1 MHRKVDGSIIREHIH
16 FIMCEG
22 MFRSVRALR
31 TTGEIITKK
40 NTLHEKQPFLG
51 ETHARMKTTI
61 DKADKS
67 NPNSNGRRKND
78 VFQDLKH
85 FILITAHKL

>member
-40 NTLHEKQPFLG
+40 NTLHEK
-51 ETHARMKTTI
+51 
-61 DKADKS
+61 
-67 NPNSNGRRKND
+67 
-78 VFQDLKH
+78 
-85 FILITAHKL
+85 

>member
-1 MHRKVDGSIIREHIH
+1 
-16 FIMCEG
+16 
-22 MFRSVRALR
+22 
-31 TTGEIITKK
+31 
-40 NTLHEKQPFLG
+40 
-51 ETHARMKTTI
+51 MKTTI